1 MKHGDVKHGDVK
13 HEAISLIER
22 EHRALAAVIDA
33 MRHVVNKIERT
44 GKDPDFRLLHAML
57 YYIREFPEQRH
68 HPSEDSSLFAL
79 LMQRTDEADEVIQ
92 ELEAEHDQGEA
103 MLGMLTVALST
114 WEAGRTNGVEG
125 FAEALTRFSEFYW
138 QHMQKEESIVLPI
151 AERQLTDEDWGV
163 VKDAFSAHADPLL
176 GKEKGDEFD
185 ELFSEIVRMTP
196 APIGLGAPDA

>member
-1 MKHGDVKHGDVK
+1 MARGDVK

-57 YYIREFPEQRH
+57 YYIREFPERRH

-79 LMQRTDEADEVIQ
+79 LMQRTDEADKVIR

-114 WEAGRTNGVEG
+114 WEAGRAGGVEG
-125 FAEALTRFSEFYW
+125 FSEALTRFSEFYW
-138 QHMQKEESIVLPI
+138 QHMQKEESKVLPI
-151 AERQLTDEDWGV
+151 AQRQLTDKDWAV

-176 GKEKGDEFD
+176 GKERGDEFD

-196 APIGLGAPDA
+196 APIGLGDPDA